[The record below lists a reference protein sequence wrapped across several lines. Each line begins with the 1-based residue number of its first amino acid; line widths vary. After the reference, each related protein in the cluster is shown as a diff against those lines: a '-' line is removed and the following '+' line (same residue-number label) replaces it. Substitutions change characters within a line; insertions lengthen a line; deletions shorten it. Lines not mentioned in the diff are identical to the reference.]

1 MRRWFCS
8 ASEGIGTEYT
18 GWSAPDGPHLRA
30 SAQSTPAS
38 ATQGAPVTDQTPETQ
53 LALVV
58 LPNVAQ
64 VSQLHGPLYV
74 HGSHAVDGA
83 GGVAG
88 HVGGGGLHDVGT
100 GVHLPPLH

>member
-1 MRRWFCS
+1 
-8 ASEGIGTEYT
+8 
-18 GWSAPDGPHLRA
+18 
-30 SAQSTPAS
+30 
-38 ATQGAPVTDQTPETQ
+38 
-53 LALVV
+53 LVV
-58 LPNVAQ
+58 LPDVAQ